1 MVAIIDTGIDY
12 THPDLAANI
21 WTNPGEIAG
30 DGIDNDGNGYVD
42 DVHGYDFVNNDGDP
56 MDDHFHGTHTAGTVG
71 AVGNNG
77 VGVTGVNW
85 QVKLMA
91 LKFLGASG
99 SGSVSGAVSALEY
112 AVTMGV
118 RLSNN
123 SWGGGGYSQ
132 ALYDAIKNSQ
142 VIGHVFVAAAG
153 NSGVNSDL
161 QPAYPASYD
170 LDNIIS
176 VAAIDSSD
184 NLASF
189 SNRGVVTVDLAAPG
203 VAVLSTVLGGGYASY
218 SGTSMATP
226 HVTGAAA
233 LALGLSSGLGL
244 CPAQA
249 PDPGHDAG
257 RAGAGG
263 QRPDRR
269 RLERRRRDQHF
280 RSGAVAHARADPR
293 RAAADTARAVH
304 LIRPER
310 YPGRGPGA
318 RILPGYLDQRRG
330 GRKHHGA
337 LHDGPA
343 GHPLRST
350 GARLAVSD
358 PSRQAGDRVPGHG
371 LVACLHRQG
380 HHPISSTPPT
390 GASGPTCSPW
400 QRPPGRMLSRNS
412 GCRRPSAARMCTSGC
427 GTPTARRRAGRRPT
441 PSTSTPCRS
450 HHRRSRGL
458 FLRLGA
464 RALVRKRR
472 RQ

>member
-1 MVAIIDTGIDY
+1 MANIKAPGAWGATTGKPELVVAIIDTGIDY

-21 WTNPGEIAG
+21 WTNPGETAG
-30 DGIDNDGNGYVD
+30 DGKDNDGNGYVD
-42 DVHGYDFVNNDGDP
+42 DVHGYDFANNDGDP

-77 VGVTGVNW
+77 VGVAGVNW

-112 AVTMGV
+112 AVKMQV

-203 VAVLSTVLGGGYASY
+203 VSVLSTVLGGGYASY
-218 SGTSMATP
+218 NGTSMATP

-233 LALGLSSGLGL
+233 LALGLHPDWDYARLKHQIL
-244 CPAQA
+244 ATTRPVPAL
-249 PDPGHDAG
+249 AG
-257 RAGAGG
+257 RVLTGG
-263 QRPDRR
+263 V
-269 RLERRRRDQHF
+269 LERRRRNQHF
-280 RSGAVAHARADPR
+280 RSGAAAHARADPC
-293 RAAADTARAVH
+293 RADADAARAVY
-304 LIRPER
+304 LI
-310 YPGRGPGA
+310 
-318 RILPGYLDQRRG
+318 
-330 GRKHHGA
+330 
-337 LHDGPA
+337 
-343 GHPLRST
+343 
-350 GARLAVSD
+350 
-358 PSRQAGDRVPGHG
+358 
-371 LVACLHRQG
+371 
-380 HHPISSTPPT
+380 
-390 GASGPTCSPW
+390 SP
-400 QRPPGRMLSRNS
+400 
-412 GCRRPSAARMCTSGC
+412 
-427 GTPTARRRAGRRPT
+427 
-441 PSTSTPCRS
+441 
-450 HHRRSRGL
+450 
-458 FLRLGA
+458 
-464 RALVRKRR
+464 
-472 RQ
+472 